1 MSLLK
6 TLKQYRENYRILK
19 REAERV
25 AEEVAALPYQELQ
38 EKLGQHGVFELT
50 RRVGGAE
57 LRFVIKLVLEE
68 KNGEL
73 GIDVDPHGLPTLF
86 GVVEG
91 AQCVVKKPK

>member
-6 TLKQYRENYRILK
+6 TLKQYCENYRTLK
-19 REAERV
+19 QEADHV
-25 AEEVAALPYQELQ
+25 AEAIAALPYQELQ

-57 LRFVIKLVLEE
+57 LRFAIKLVREE
-68 KNGEL
+68 RSGEL
-73 GIDVDPHGLPTLF
+73 GIDVDPIGLPTLF